1 MRGFSYPS
9 WASVDEIQLGLFAWE
24 NSSNWTGRSIYLEL
38 PDLLV
43 SGNSQRKQ
51 HSKGGMVIQ
60 GRSWSG
66 VFTILAG

>member
-38 PDLLV
+38 PDLFRFIFPASLV
-43 SGNSQRKQ
+43 TPRGSSTARVG
-51 HSKGGMVIQ
+51 
-60 GRSWSG
+60 W
-66 VFTILAG
+66 